1 MGRNNTEH
9 ELTHIMHKKVY
20 TGQLEEFF
28 FSFLFFKQVKAIH
41 PNSSG
46 QFLKFKQ
53 KSRHNDFLNLTYA
66 CMHAFSVSSV
76 ASDSL

>member
-28 FSFLFFKQVKAIH
+28 SFIFFKQGKAIH

-53 KSRHNDFLNLTYA
+53 KSRHSDFSNLTYSY
-66 CMHAFSVSSV
+66 MHAFSVSSV